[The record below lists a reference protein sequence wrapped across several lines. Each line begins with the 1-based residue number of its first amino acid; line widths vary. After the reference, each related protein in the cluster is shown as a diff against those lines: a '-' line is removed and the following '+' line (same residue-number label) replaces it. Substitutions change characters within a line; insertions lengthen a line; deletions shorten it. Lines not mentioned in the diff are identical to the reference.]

1 MCLCWLTNII
11 NVFRIALVVQI
22 IIFHFGKILRCYCRK
37 APRDAK
43 VELYCLEGL
52 SHNGVYAMA
61 E

>member
-1 MCLCWLTNII
+1 M
-11 NVFRIALVVQI
+11 QI